1 VVLGDGRVL
10 SVRRTMLHC
19 MRVSVPAPGGVGV
32 LVFEAEPPE
41 EMLAVWRGVGGEDF
55 AAALAER

>member
-1 VVLGDGRVL
+1 
-10 SVRRTMLHC
+10 
-19 MRVSVPAPGGVGV
+19 VPAPGGVGV